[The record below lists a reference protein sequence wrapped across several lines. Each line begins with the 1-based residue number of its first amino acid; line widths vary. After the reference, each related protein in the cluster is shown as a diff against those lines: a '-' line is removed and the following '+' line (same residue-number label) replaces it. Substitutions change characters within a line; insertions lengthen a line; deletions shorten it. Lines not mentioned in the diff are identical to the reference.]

1 VREDGPVSVSPD
13 KQSNL
18 SLARDRARLSL
29 PVSLLVLLA
38 IIAMTMP
45 LPKRFVAVLPLLV
58 ALPLTIRLLRFL
70 AGRPG
75 RERFWPILTLV
86 VIGMLLSQLTLQA
99 VFFTRVRA
107 YEQCLANAQTG
118 VARGAC
124 EELRREAPPG
134 SQLILDAA
142 QI

>member
-1 VREDGPVSVSPD
+1 MREDGGVSVPSD
-13 KQSNL
+13 KQTDL
-18 SLARDRARLSL
+18 RLARDRARLSL

-58 ALPLTIRLLRFL
+58 ALPLTIKLLRFL
-70 AGRPG
+70 TGRPR

-86 VIGMLLSQLTLQA
+86 VIGMLLSQLSLQA
-99 VFFTRVRA
+99 MFFSQVRA
-107 YEQCLANAQTG
+107 YEQCLDNAQTG

-124 EELRREAPPG
+124 EQLRRQAPPG
-134 SQLILDAA
+134 TELILDSS